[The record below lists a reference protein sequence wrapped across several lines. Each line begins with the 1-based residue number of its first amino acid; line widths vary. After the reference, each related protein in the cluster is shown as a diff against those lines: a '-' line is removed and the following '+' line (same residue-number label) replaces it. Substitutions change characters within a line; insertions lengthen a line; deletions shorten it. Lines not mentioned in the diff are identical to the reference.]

1 MPRKAPDKVIEHRI
15 SLSNFERSQIIEQ
28 LQLNRDSAIINAGI
42 SQVGTMIGS
51 GVLLYG
57 IAGYLGINLISKGK
71 DLFDDVTK
79 TMSDYLF
86 DALTAGMP
94 NADPVKEAKFANAF
108 DRIDEAQ
115 IVQRELDTVATA
127 ELVGIRR
134 AAADTGSIN
143 VTAEMLAV
151 VERIRLI
158 QNLRKAIE
166 ITRDRVREFN
176 RSYVSNPDANNCPDW
191 LGLPTWQEILLA
203 CDNYPNNVMPNW
215 EPLFEEVPGS
225 QS

>member
-15 SLSNFERSQIIEQ
+15 SLSNFERAQIIEQ
-28 LQLNRDSAIINAGI
+28 LQLNRDSTIINSGI
-42 SQVGTMIGS
+42 AQVGTLIGS

-86 DALTAGMP
+86 DALTSGMP
-94 NADPVKEAKFANAF
+94 NADPVKEARFANAF
-108 DRIDEAQ
+108 DRLDEAI
-115 IVQRELDTVATA
+115 IVHRELDTVASA
-127 ELVGIRR
+127 ELMGIRR
-134 AAADTGSIN
+134 TAADAGSSTA
-143 VTAEMLAV
+143 TAEMLAV

-158 QNLRKAIE
+158 SNLRKAIE
-166 ITRDRVREFN
+166 ITRNRVREFN
-176 RSYVSNPDANNCPDW
+176 RSYVSNPDANNCPNW

-203 CDNYPNNVMPNW
+203 CDYYPNNVMPNW

>member
-1 MPRKAPDKVIEHRI
+1 MPRKAPDQVIEHRI

-28 LQLNRDSAIINAGI
+28 LEKQRESAIVNSGI
-42 SQVGTMIGS
+42 TQVGTLIGS

-57 IAGYLGINLISKGK
+57 IAGYLGINLLSKGK

-79 TMSDYLF
+79 GMSDYLF
-86 DALTAGMP
+86 EAITTGMP

-108 DRIDEAQ
+108 DRLDDAI
-115 IVQRELDTVATA
+115 IVHRELNNVATA
-127 ELVGIRR
+127 QLTGIRR
-134 AAADTGSIN
+134 NAGESGSN
-143 VTAEMLAV
+143 VATNEMLAV

-158 QNLRKAIE
+158 GNLRKAIE
-166 ITRDRVREFN
+166 FTRDRVRQFN
-176 RSYVSNPDANNCPDW
+176 RNYVSNPTGNNCPDW

-203 CDNYPNNVMPNW
+203 SDGYPDNVMPDW
-215 EPLFEEVPGS
+215 QPLFSEVPNP